1 VSDLEKTTE
10 SSGTNEP
17 KTYWEKR
24 SCMAESALE
33 AMILELRPILPDYI
47 IQNMSSINRA
57 WWDAVDELDKEFDK
71 EGDV

>member
-1 VSDLEKTTE
+1 
-10 SSGTNEP
+10 
-17 KTYWEKR
+17 
-24 SCMAESALE
+24 
-33 AMILELRPILPDYI
+33 MILELRPILPDYI